1 MKTNPTLPA
10 ISNGKDAA
18 KDLATPKA
26 KPRLLVVDDQA
37 TNIQVLYQILSD
49 DYQVLMAT
57 SGAQALLVCTS
68 KRPDLILLDLV
79 MPEMD
84 GVQVCQRLKADSST
98 RDIPIIFV
106 SAQTDAAVEEMGFD
120 LGAVDFISKPI
131 NPRTVR
137 ARVKTHLMLK
147 AQSDLLRNWAHLDG
161 LTGVHN
167 QRFFQ
172 ERINAEMGRAN
183 RNATSLS
190 VIMLDLDFFTRFNE
204 RYGHESGDHCLRLI
218 ADTLKKMLMR
228 SGDHI
233 ARGADDEFYCVLPDT
248 GLSGALQLAEEIK
261 NKIIALQIEH
271 ADSSVA
277 PFVTVS
283 AGVASKPDKIASKA
297 TDLLNMAEAQLRS
310 AKELGRH
317 RIYGA
322 EIVGEN

>member
-1 MKTNPTLPA
+1 MKTNPSLPA
-10 ISNGKDAA
+10 ILTGKDT
-18 KDLATPKA
+18 LTPKA
-26 KPRLLVVDDQA
+26 KPRLLVVDDQP

-57 SGAQALLVCTS
+57 SGEQALLVCAS
-68 KRPDLILLDLV
+68 KRPDLVLLDLV

-84 GVQVCQRLKADSST
+84 GYQVCQRLKADSAS

-131 NPRTVR
+131 NPRIVR

-147 AQSDLLRNWAHLDG
+147 AQSDLLRNWVHMDG

-167 QRFFQ
+167 QRYFQ
-172 ERINAEMGRAN
+172 ERIAAEMGRAN
-183 RNATSLS
+183 RNTTALS

-204 RYGHESGDHCLRLI
+204 RYGHESGDHCLRLV
-218 ADTLKKMLMR
+218 AETLKKMLMR
-228 SGDHI
+228 SGDHV
-233 ARGADDEFYCVLPDT
+233 ARGSDDEFFCLLPDT

-261 NKIIALQIEH
+261 NKIVALQIEH

-283 AGVASKPDKIASKA
+283 AGVASKPEKVAGKA
-297 TDLLNMAEAQLRS
+297 LDLLNMAETQLHT

-322 EIVGEN
+322 EITGEI